1 VTNPSRPSAPLLEI
15 TDLKKRFGGNAVLNG
30 VTLSMAP
37 GEIRGLIGPNGAG
50 KTTLFNVINGIL
62 PPDSGTI
69 RFDGNEI
76 AGVSLERV
84 ARRGIGRTFQ
94 VARVFSEMSLLE
106 NLMVPCV
113 AHGIPERQA
122 LERANAMLATARLG
136 HLRDHP
142 AVEISGGQKKLLEFI
157 RVMMVEP
164 KLVLLDEPFNGITPA
179 LIEILI
185 EMIRDANREKGTSF
199 ALISHELPHV
209 SELCH
214 QVTVLTGG
222 KVLMTGKPDEVRN
235 DPEVI
240 DAYLGQMN

>member
-1 VTNPSRPSAPLLEI
+1 MSSERDAAAPILDVRGLV
-15 TDLKKRFGGNAVLNG
+15 KRYGANTVLNG
-30 VTLSMAP
+30 VTLSVAP

-50 KTTLFNVINGIL
+50 KTTLFNVINGVQ

-69 RFDGNEI
+69 SFDGSAI
-76 AGVSLERV
+76 AGRSLEQI

-94 VARVFSEMSLLE
+94 VARVFSEMTLFE

-113 AHGIPERQA
+113 AHRVSWQDA
-122 LERANAMLATARLG
+122 TDRANAMLAAARLE
-136 HLRDHP
+136 HLKDKP
-142 AVEISGGQKKLLEFI
+142 AIEISGGQRKLLEFV

-164 KLVLLDEPFNGITPA
+164 KLVLLDEPFNGINPV
-179 LIEILI
+179 LIEILM
-185 EMIRDANREKGTSF
+185 EMILKANRELGTGF

-214 QVTVLTGG
+214 SVTVLTGG
-222 KVLMTGKPDEVRN
+222 KVLTTGRPEDVRN

-240 DAYLGQMN
+240 TAYLGR